1 MFDIGFWELM
11 VIAIIALLVVGPEH
25 LPRLA
30 RDAGRWSGKIKRFIN
45 NTRRELEQELS
56 ISEQK
61 EFQQSLSELD
71 DLMKN
76 APDQDEEFRARLNKQ
91 GSQDNSLK

>member
-76 APDQDEEFRARLNKQ
+76 APDQDEEFKARLNKQ
-91 GSQDNSLK
+91 DSQDNPLK